1 MMTLKKGAMLAL
13 ASMTISLVAPAGAG
27 AGNLVQNGSFETN
40 SGTYQVGYNG
50 HTVADWSVSTSN
62 GYTFIFNPATA
73 TSTGSTGD
81 DGAVSLWGPGH
92 GVANGLGAS
101 PDGGYF
107 IGADPAYQPG
117 ALQQTIHGLTAGQ
130 EYQVSFY
137 SGAAQQYDYNGATNE
152 QWQVSLGGETHSTS
166 VVDIA
171 SHGFSGWQQATL
183 DFTATSS
190 TEVLSFL
197 SNSTV
202 GSSLPPFALLD
213 GVSMNAVPEPSALSL
228 LALGLLGAVGVH
240 RRRRSSRRMAS

>member
-27 AGNLVQNGSFETN
+27 AANLVLNGSFETN

-50 HTVADWSVSTSN
+50 HTLADWTLSASP
-62 GYTFIFNPATA
+62 GYTFVFNPATA
-73 TSTGSTGD
+73 STTGSNGQY
-81 DGAVSLWGPGH
+81 GGVSLWGPGN
-92 GVANGLGAS
+92 GSANGLGAS

-107 IGADPAYQPG
+107 VGADPAFQAA

-130 EYQVSFY
+130 EYAVSFY
-137 SGAAQQYDYNGATNE
+137 WGAAQQHGFDGATND
-152 QWQVSLGGETHSTS
+152 QWQVSLGSETHSTS
-166 VVDIA
+166 VLDIA
-171 SHGFSGWQQATL
+171 SHGFSGWQQATI
-183 DFTATSS
+183 DFTATGS

-197 SNSTV
+197 SKSTV

-240 RRRRSSRRMAS
+240 RRRSRSRRMAS